1 MTTANTH
8 LSITEVPEHRNSEEG
23 LGVTVG
29 PEVGLEVEELRR
41 WRFSWAWALISNGK
55 QGATQEKAWSW
66 ES

>member
-23 LGVTVG
+23 LGVG
-29 PEVGLEVEELRR
+29 PAVELEVEELRR

-55 QGATQEKAWSW
+55 QGATQEKAWS
-66 ES
+66 